1 MAFRV
6 QQQGVLTPRE
16 QLNRDYKTARVN
28 LLLVVILTAVSVVST
43 IFSEDGTYFVFSAA
57 IPRYLVFMG
66 CLLCG
71 IYPNVDYGE
80 VVGLPDF
87 EPFHEV
93 VLIVMVVIATVI
105 ILAYFLCWLFSSKG
119 RKVALIIA
127 LILFAIDTISLPIL
141 FDLSSILIDLV
152 LHVVVIYYL
161 VKGISAIN
169 KLEKMGAEEVYPEE
183 ISEQNQN
190 PENEQNM

>member
-1 MAFRV
+1 MAFRTK
-6 QQQGVLTPRE
+6 QQGALTPRE
-16 QLNRDYKTARVN
+16 QLDRDYKTARVN

-80 VVGLPDF
+80 VMDF